1 MARAQRGTPPT
12 WRCARLNAADVN
24 TIGDILAASARQYA
38 DRIAIVGYHQGLTF
52 RTIDRLA
59 NKFANALGTF
69 GIAHGGRVG
78 ILLANRWEYAVAY
91 FGIARAGLASVH
103 LPGRFS
109 QREFEHVLKAIP
121 LDALIIDDGMRDRFN
136 WAAPFLADSRVII
149 AGGRTGGGVRM
160 LTTLC
165 EEATDDPPGI
175 AIDPGN
181 VSAILFTGSAT
192 GNPRG
197 VLHTHG
203 GRILSS
209 QIALSHFGL
218 QADDV
223 IAVTMPL
230 NDTDG
235 LYTWFQPSILAGAS
249 TVLLADW
256 DPEVFAAA
264 VSTLHITGAF
274 LRPAHLAALIRHPS
288 FDAKRL
294 SSLRLVVSAGATND
308 PALIDAIE
316 SALPH
321 ARLVQS
327 YGRAETGPLFAQ
339 EPEDRRAHRG
349 RIARPNVGRPNGR
362 VDAALFVSPGRR
374 AVVGEIGEI
383 ATRGKH
389 VSPGYVGDD
398 AGTRELYRGGDEWA
412 WTGDLALADE
422 HGRWTLAG
430 RREDTIVAGGSSVHP
445 YELERIARQHP
456 DVTDCAAFG
465 IADEKWGELPAMALV
480 VRPQSLVGT
489 GDIEALFTGA
499 QIGPFKRPRAVF
511 IVDALPYSPD
521 GVLRREE
528 LKNLVPKN

>member
-1 MARAQRGTPPT
+1 MACAQCAR
-12 WRCARLNAADVN
+12 RARLNAADVN
-24 TIGDILAASARQYA
+24 TIGDILAVSARQYA
-38 DRIAIVGYHQGLTF
+38 DRIAIVGYYQGLTF

-59 NKFANALGTF
+59 NKFANALGAF

-78 ILLANRWEYAVAY
+78 ILLANRWEYPVAY

-103 LPGRFS
+103 IPARFS
-109 QREFEHVLKAIP
+109 QSEFEHVLAAIP

-136 WAAPFLADSRVII
+136 WAAPFLPDSRIII
-149 AGGRTGGGVRM
+149 AGGRTGGAVRM

-165 EEATDDPPGI
+165 EEASDDPPGI
-175 AIDPGN
+175 AIDPDS

-218 QADDV
+218 QAGDV
-223 IAVTMPL
+223 IAVTTPL
-230 NDTDG
+230 TDADG

-249 TVLLADW
+249 TVLLTDW

-274 LRPAHLAALIRHPS
+274 LRPGQLGALIRHPS

-294 SSLRLVVSAGATND
+294 SSLRLIVLAGATID
-308 PALIDAIE
+308 PSLIGAIE

-327 YGRAETGPLFAQ
+327 YGRAETGPLFVQ
-339 EPEDRRAHRG
+339 EPEVRRAHAG
-349 RIARPNVGRPNGR
+349 RSPPPNRARPNIGRPNGR

-374 AVVGEIGEI
+374 AAVGEIGEI

-430 RREDTIVAGGSSVHP
+430 RREDTIVAGGSNVHP
-445 YELERIARQHP
+445 FELERIARQHP
-456 DVTDCAAFG
+456 DVADCAAFG
-465 IADEKWGELPAMALV
+465 IADATWGELPVMALV
-480 VRPQSLVGT
+480 VRPQSRVGT
-489 GDIEALFTGA
+489 RDIEALFTGA
-499 QIGPFKRPRAVF
+499 QIGQFKRPRAVF
-511 IVDALPYSPD
+511 IVETLPYSPD

-528 LKNLVPKN
+528 LQKLVPKN